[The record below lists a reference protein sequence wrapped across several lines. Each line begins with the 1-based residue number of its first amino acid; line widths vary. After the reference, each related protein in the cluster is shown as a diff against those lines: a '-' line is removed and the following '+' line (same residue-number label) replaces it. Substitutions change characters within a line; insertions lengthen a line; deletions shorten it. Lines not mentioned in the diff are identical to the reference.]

1 MRLRER
7 VLATPAPPPVHA
19 APTASPSPTGRD
31 RAEVDGEIMADGT
44 QLQPNWSFEI
54 PDKLKLA
61 IADCI
66 LLYSK
71 IESCIVELVWLIE
84 DADLERKRE
93 IAKGW
98 GDQNFKIVKRVV
110 RSIPDAESDAI
121 WPALKDLGRERN
133 LIGHGVWMI
142 ADSGRPMVV
151 WHAKCLESDEGINA
165 QYFDWERFDHFL
177 AIGRVTLNT
186 FAEFKRLLEEGIKTE
201 LAKRAGG
208 T

>member
-1 MRLRER
+1 
-7 VLATPAPPPVHA
+7 
-19 APTASPSPTGRD
+19 
-31 RAEVDGEIMADGT
+31 MADGT

-133 LIGHGVWMI
+133 ANRAWRLDDSRQWQAHG
-142 ADSGRPMVV
+142 
-151 WHAKCLESDEGINA
+151 CLARQVFG
-165 QYFDWERFDHFL
+165 
-177 AIGRVTLNT
+177 
-186 FAEFKRLLEEGIKTE
+186 KR
-201 LAKRAGG
+201 
-208 T
+208 

>member
-1 MRLRER
+1 
-7 VLATPAPPPVHA
+7 
-19 APTASPSPTGRD
+19 
-31 RAEVDGEIMADGT
+31 MADRT
-44 QLQPNWSFEI
+44 HLPEPNWSFEI
-54 PDKLKLA
+54 SDKLKLA

-84 DADLERKRE
+84 GADLKRKRE

-98 GDQNFKIVKRVV
+98 GDQNFRIVKRVV
-110 RSIPDAESDAI
+110 KSIPDAESDAI

-133 LIGHGVWMI
+133 LIGHGVWMM

-151 WHAKCLESDEGINA
+151 WHARSLESDEWIDAN
-165 QYFDWERFDHFL
+165 YFDWERFDHFL
-177 AIGRVTLNT
+177 TIGRVTLNT

-201 LAKRAGG
+201 SAKRGS
-208 T
+208 

>member
-1 MRLRER
+1 MAER
-7 VLATPAPPPVHA
+7 
-19 APTASPSPTGRD
+19 
-31 RAEVDGEIMADGT
+31 T
-44 QLQPNWSFEI
+44 QLPEPNWSFEL

-98 GDQNFKIVKRVV
+98 GDQNFRTVKQVV
-110 RSIPDAESDAI
+110 KSIPGAESDAI

-133 LIGHGVWMI
+133 LIGHGVWMM
-142 ADSGRPMVV
+142 AESGRPMVV
-151 WHAKCLESDEGINA
+151 WHKFLESDEWVNT

-177 AIGRVTLNT
+177 AIGRVVLNA

-201 LAKRAGG
+201 LAKRAAGG
-208 T
+208 S

>member
-1 MRLRER
+1 LRCARKGWAEGEGEVMAER
-7 VLATPAPPPVHA
+7 
-19 APTASPSPTGRD
+19 
-31 RAEVDGEIMADGT
+31 T
-44 QLQPNWSFEI
+44 QLPEPNWSFEL

-98 GDQNFKIVKRVV
+98 GDQNFRTVKQVV
-110 RSIPDAESDAI
+110 KSIPGAESDAI

-133 LIGHGVWMI
+133 LIGHGVWMM
-142 ADSGRPMVV
+142 AESGRPMVV
-151 WHAKCLESDEGINA
+151 WHKFLESDEWVNT

-177 AIGRVTLNT
+177 AIGRVVLNA

-201 LAKRAGG
+201 LAKRAAGG
-208 T
+208 S